1 MEHHYRLFLL
11 LNFFESFPNAPTWL
25 RISGLLNLTRS
36 WIITSGVQNNCNVI
50 DEADVIFVC
59 RIGFSPLPSLG
70 SNLSE
75 KDQMSHKWLSGLIS
89 AWVMALA
96 NTILDYIFRN
106 SYFWKENST
115 FQPLSK
121 MRTDWLKIEWTGI
134 LFFKSSFFKDLTE

>member
-1 MEHHYRLFLL
+1 MENRYRLFLV

-59 RIGFSPLPSLG
+59 RIGQFSPLPLLG

-96 NTILDYIFRN
+96 NTILDYISKFVFLKRKF
-106 SYFWKENST
+106 YFSALEQDENR
-115 FQPLSK
+115 LIENR
-121 MRTDWLKIEWTGI
+121 MDWD
-134 LFFKSSFFKDLTE
+134 SFL